1 MNAASELSEIQN
13 SLAVTPPGERLRRT
27 RARHAIHEDTS
38 HDACTSDGG
47 GGQSGME
54 PPRPSDGGG
63 GYSTDRP
70 SDGGGGQA
78 TDRQCM
84 TATTFTPAPGH
95 GHEHELHGEGK
106 DKNENKIMDKNENKI
121 MDKTEDN

>member
-1 MNAASELSEIQN
+1 MRTLRPAVLHGHVQKFKKYDTREDTQTRSTAWACKGNNTRCVGTVRN
-13 SLAVTPPGERLRRT
+13 SKLVGSHLPGERLRV
-27 RARHAIHEDTS
+27 HVIHEDTS
-38 HDACTSDGG
+38 HDACTWDGG

-63 GYSTDRP
+63 GYSTDGP

-84 TATTFTPAPGH
+84 TAT
-95 GHEHELHGEGK
+95 
-106 DKNENKIMDKNENKI
+106 
-121 MDKTEDN
+121 